1 MQAMQAH
8 GLPLPALVQARGLLD
23 TGTTMTGVAPRLLS
37 AVAASP
43 GPSAS
48 TQTAAGPAPVAL
60 YKISFTIYD
69 PAGGPGTGL
78 FRGTWAVTNLPVDLP
93 DVDVLFGMDLIRE
106 IVLTVNGPGQTFALD
121 F

>member
-1 MQAMQAH
+1 M
-8 GLPLPALVQARGLLD
+8 LD

-37 AVAASP
+37 AVGATP

-48 TQTAAGPAPVAL
+48 TQTAAGPASVLL

-69 PAGGPGTGL
+69 PAARPGAAL

-93 DVDVLFGMDLIRE
+93 DVDVLFGLDLFRE
-106 IVLTVNGPGQTFALD
+106 IILTVDGPGQTFSLD